1 MLLVN
6 FQSTAFIKENG
17 EIVNYNNEV
26 EVESIEEA
34 ADILR
39 NGIVMID
46 PESGTGFIP
55 LIFEIVQ

>member
-1 MLLVN
+1 MLLVK
-6 FQSTAFIKENG
+6 FQSTAFINENG

-46 PESGTGFIP
+46 QESGTGFIP